1 MKKTIMLII
10 FTLFLISCQPDEEVT
25 PGYILTDIRPV
36 ALKVEPVE
44 FWPGK
49 TVSMSLVLGGR
60 TFSQDS
66 DLPVKWLMAEELT
79 LPYNTPLTFPI
90 PENIEDLIPDDFD
103 RVGENEIAQN
113 LKQRGYIDL
122 PVTAEITI
130 PLPDDSGG
138 TRNIISTKRVRIYAE
153 EPSVKRENPEI
164 EKVVTFYTDKSGKI
178 VETEVENGE
187 TLSFEI
193 DSLPEVLLFKM
204 IAQSSGSEEESRL
217 SYSWLY
223 TSDTSEK
230 LSKNIDL
237 ELDESKFHP
246 MMEEK
251 QRATPNRQ
259 HMSLNFKKV
268 VKEIKDNNIELP
280 LQFNFYGVVRDNAI
294 DPQDLSEYRWGLDTF
309 LFTFEIK

>member
-1 MKKTIMLII
+1 MKKLII
-10 FTLFLISCQPDEEVT
+10 SIIFLALLISCQPDEEVT
-25 PGYILTDIRPV
+25 PGHILTDIRPV
-36 ALKVEPVE
+36 ALKVEPIE

-79 LPYNTPLTFPI
+79 LPYNTPLRFPI
-90 PENIEDLIPDDFD
+90 PENIEDLIPEDIDQI
-103 RVGENEIAQN
+103 GGNEMSESI
-113 LKQRGYIDL
+113 KKRGYIDL

-130 PLPDDSGG
+130 PVPDDSGR
-138 TRNIISTKRVRIYAE
+138 TRNIISTKRVRIYAA

-164 EKVVTFYTDKSGKI
+164 EKVLTYHTDKSGKI
-178 VETEVENGE
+178 VETEIENGGNI
-187 TLSFEI
+187 SFEI
-193 DSLPEVLLFKM
+193 DSLPEVLLFRM
-204 IAQSSGSEEESRL
+204 IAQSSGSEEEARL
-217 SYSWLY
+217 SYSWLF

-230 LSKNIDL
+230 LSNNIAL
-237 ELDESKFHP
+237 ELDESKFHD

-259 HMSLNFKKV
+259 YMALNFKKV
-268 VKEIKDNNIELP
+268 VKEIKDSKIELP
-280 LQFNFYGVVRDNAI
+280 LYFNFYGVVRENAVNPS
-294 DPQDLSEYRWGLDTF
+294 DSSEYRWGLDTF

>member
-1 MKKTIMLII
+1 MKKLII
-10 FTLFLISCQPDEEVT
+10 LTILLVIAISCQPDEEVT
-25 PGYILTDIRPV
+25 PGHILTDTRPV
-36 ALKVEPVE
+36 ALKVDPVE

-79 LPYNTPLTFPI
+79 LPYNTPLRFPI
-90 PENIEDLIPDDFD
+90 PENIEDLIPEDLDQA
-103 RVGENEIAQN
+103 GSNGMAESIKE
-113 LKQRGYIDL
+113 RGYIDL

-130 PLPDDSGG
+130 PVPDNSGR
-138 TRNIISTKRVRIYAE
+138 TRNIISTKRVRIYVE

-164 EKVVTFYTDKSGKI
+164 EKVVTYYTDKSGKV
-178 VETEVENGE
+178 VETEVENGGNI
-187 TLSFEI
+187 SFKI
-193 DSLPEVLLFKM
+193 DSLPEVLLFRM
-204 IAQSSGSEEESRL
+204 IAQSSGSEEEARL
-217 SYSWLY
+217 SYSWSF

-230 LSKNIDL
+230 LSNNIDL
-237 ELDESKFHP
+237 EMDESKFHN

-251 QRATPNRQ
+251 QRATPNREY
-259 HMSLNFKKV
+259 MALNFKKV
-268 VKEIKDNNIELP
+268 VKEIKENKIELP

-294 DPQDLSEYRWGLDTF
+294 NPSDFSEYRWGLETF